1 MIQDYE
7 IKNGI
12 VEAYDDSLGVINY
25 ELQDNIDE
33 ILIQENIVEQINKD
47 LDSSHTNISNL
58 NDKIDN
64 YNIKL
69 EKLKKILYIC
79 LSITLFGFSFGLVI
93 NLIGSLIIALMGIIG
108 GIISG
113 WKMNDVESEIKHLK
127 KQITGLQLREE
138 QLNNLLSIQKEKL
151 NNLKSNKTNNTNVIK
166 NKNFKSESK
175 RKLDDIIH
183 LKDLYYTI
191 GYYINELKKYYVEG
205 TLRKN
210 LEPTVFSDKDLA
222 IIEGIIIKKG
232 HQLIKRKDI

>member
-12 VEAYDDSLGVINY
+12 VEAHDDSLGVINY
-25 ELQDNIDE
+25 ELQNNIDE
-33 ILIQENIVEQINKD
+33 ILIQENIIEQINKN
-47 LDSSHTNISNL
+47 LDSAHTNISNL
-58 NDKIDN
+58 NDKIN
-64 YNIKL
+64 KYYIKSEKL
-69 EKLKKILYIC
+69 EKIFFVC
-79 LSITLFGFSFGLVI
+79 
-93 NLIGSLIIALMGIIG
+93 LIISMLGLFLAGLNIIVPLTVCLLGIIG
-108 GIISG
+108 AIISTS
-113 WKMNDVESEIKHLK
+113 KTNDIKYEIDELK
-127 KQITGLQLREE
+127 KQITGLQLQEE

-151 NNLKSNKTNNTNVIK
+151 NNLKNNKTNNTNIIK

-183 LKDLYYTI
+183 LKDLYFTI
-191 GYYINELKKYYVEG
+191 GYHIKELKKYYEEG

-232 HQLIKRKDI
+232 PQLVKRKNI